1 MALTK
6 DDLNQIRQVVKEEVG
21 TVVGSA
27 EERIKTELRGEI
39 QASEERVV
47 ARINREVTDLA
58 EVNQA
63 VLNEISGP
71 AGMKASIVRI
81 EKPLELAPLKS

>member
-1 MALTK
+1 MALTNN
-6 DDLNQIRQVVKEEVG
+6 DLGKVEEIVQ
-21 TVVGSA
+21 
-27 EERIKTELRGEI
+27 RIV

-47 ARINREVTDLA
+47 ARVNREVTDLA

-71 AGMKASIVRI
+71 TGMKASIVRI
-81 EKPLELAPLKS
+81 EKHLELAPLKH